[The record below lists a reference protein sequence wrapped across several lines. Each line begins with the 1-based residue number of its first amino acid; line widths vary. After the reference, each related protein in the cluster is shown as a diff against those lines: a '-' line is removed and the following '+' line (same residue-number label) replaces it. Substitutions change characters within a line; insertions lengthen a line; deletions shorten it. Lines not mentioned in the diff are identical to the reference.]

1 MKAELFE
8 SIFNEEMNTA
18 YAVKVPVTKEG
29 KVKTWAKIL
38 IALSYLG
45 GTASAKEVYKMVYGK
60 EREGS
65 SQNGPFAAVTREGYM
80 TYDASDKK
88 LHLTS
93 KGEKLIDEYDLL
105 RFDPATDFGPN
116 PDADF
121 DGTGDGGDGRG
132 VVGGVG
138 AGASESRGNLS
149 DERKYELYNRLVDIF
164 NDINQDGSYDSMEQI
179 ITDALDSS
187 DFASDFIARLGKRI
201 ASSFGM

>member
-60 EREGS
+60 EREGH

-93 KGEKLIDEYDLL
+93 KGEELIDKYNLL
-105 RFDPATDFGPN
+105 RFDPATDINPNTDASFGR
-116 PDADF
+116 
-121 DGTGDGGDGRG
+121 TGDGGDGRG

-138 AGASESRGNLS
+138 AGASESHGNLS
-149 DERKYELYNRLVDIF
+149 DEQKYDLYNRLIDIF
-164 NDINQDGSYDSMEQI
+164 NEINQDGDYDSMEQI

>member
-1 MKAELFE
+1 MKEELFE

-80 TYDASDKK
+80 TYDAGDKK

-93 KGEKLIDEYDLL
+93 KGEELIDEYNLL
-105 RFDPATDFGPN
+105 RFDPATDFNPN
-116 PDADF
+116 PDASF
-121 DGTGDGGDGRG
+121 DGTGDGGNGHG
-132 VVGGVG
+132 VEGGVG
-138 AGASESRGNLS
+138 AGASESHGNLS
-149 DERKYELYNRLVDIF
+149 DERKYDLYNRLIDIF
-164 NDINQDGSYDSMEQI
+164 NDINQDGDYDSMEQI

-187 DFASDFIARLGKRI
+187 DFASNFIARLGKRI

>member
-1 MKAELFE
+1 M
-8 SIFNEEMNTA
+8 
-18 YAVKVPVTKEG
+18 
-29 KVKTWAKIL
+29 

-45 GTASAKEVYKMVYGK
+45 GTASAKEVYKMIYGK

-93 KGEKLIDEYDLL
+93 KGEELIDEYDLL
-105 RFDPATDFGPN
+105 RFDPATDFSPN
-116 PDADF
+116 PDASF

-132 VVGGVG
+132 VAGGAG

-149 DERKYELYNRLVDIF
+149 DEQKYDLYNRLIDVF
-164 NDINQDGSYDSMEQI
+164 NDINQDGDYDSMEQV

>member
-1 MKAELFE
+1 MKEELFE

-18 YAVKVPVTKEG
+18 YAVKEPVTKEG
-29 KVKTWAKIL
+29 KVKNWAKIL

-93 KGEKLIDEYDLL
+93 KGEELIDEYNLL
-105 RFDPATDFGPN
+105 RFDPATDFNPN
-116 PDADF
+116 PDASF

-132 VVGGVG
+132 VEGGVG
-138 AGASESRGNLS
+138 DGASESRGNLS
-149 DERKYELYNRLVDIF
+149 DERKYDLYNRLIDIF
-164 NDINQDGSYDSMEQI
+164 NDINQDGDYDSMEQV